1 MELDAVILARRSI
14 RKYLPQPVEEDK
26 LAAVLEAARLCQSG
40 KNRQPWRF
48 MALTGA
54 QKDAVADIMLRLFE
68 TEHPEL
74 PPYYTTSK
82 HTAKVIRAAPVL
94 ILIFREEDEKWRD
107 GDLLSIGAAVEH
119 MALKAVDLG
128 LGSLW
133 IRDVVY
139 TAGEIKALVGRPELH
154 LVCAFALGYA
164 AEAPA
169 PRPRKALEEL
179 LLAPEREQ

>member
-14 RKYLPQPVEEDK
+14 RKYLSQPVEEDK

-48 MALTGA
+48 MTLTGA

-82 HTAKVIRAAPVL
+82 HTA
-94 ILIFREEDEKWRD
+94 
-107 GDLLSIGAAVEH
+107 
-119 MALKAVDLG
+119 
-128 LGSLW
+128 
-133 IRDVVY
+133 
-139 TAGEIKALVGRPELH
+139 
-154 LVCAFALGYA
+154 
-164 AEAPA
+164 
-169 PRPRKALEEL
+169 
-179 LLAPEREQ
+179 